1 MKNYKTM
8 QELDLDYSKSQ
19 LYRRVDKLVDEGLID
34 PERGSRNQYL
44 FTPED
49 VEVLRRLADLEERYD
64 GIKTAIVQL
73 ENEQLREEIDELE
86 GKKETLENELV
97 ARNNIIKRIRKDWR
111 DKVRDSFRT
120 VVDWFKR

>member
-8 QELDLDYSKSQ
+8 QELDLGYSKSQ

-34 PERGSRNQYL
+34 PERGSRNQFL
-44 FTPED
+44 FPPED

-111 DKVRDSFRT
+111 EKIRDSFRT
-120 VVDWFKR
+120 VVDWFKK